1 MKWKMH
7 SILVLVYSRFV
18 LVYVSCEK
26 LIHFCWNFSWTLAK
40 MFEFIFEASGIL
52 IFFRLQRFVV
62 FNFVRLL
69 SGVITQNSTYILIF
83 GIKW

>member
-1 MKWKMH
+1 
-7 SILVLVYSRFV
+7 
-18 LVYVSCEK
+18 
-26 LIHFCWNFSWTLAK
+26 